1 MFDLTTTPAGD
12 AAITMTSL
20 ELVDFINGER
30 AEDEAELRHDSF
42 MAKVPKVL
50 GEAAPKFCGT
60 AFYTNGTGAKVSRAI
75 YTFPKREACLM
86 AMSYS
91 YDLQA
96 KVFDRMTAL
105 EEKAKNAAP
114 AFAIPQS
121 FTEALRLAADLAE
134 GKAKAE
140 MEVAQQQKLLELAAP
155 KVAMVDR
162 IGASE
167 GTRCLTDAAKEL
179 KVPRHKLITF
189 LDKTRWIYK
198 RPLNDTWL
206 AYDDKRHQGLLEHA
220 YVSIVKTN
228 GETYDKP
235 QVRITMKGLVKLAQ
249 LLNEAANDDQS
260 KGAA

>member
-1 MFDLTTTPAGD
+1 MSDLSLVPNGD
-12 AAITMTSL
+12 NAITMTSL

-30 AEDEAELRHDSF
+30 GEGEAILAHSDF
-42 MAKVPKVL
+42 LKKVPQVL
-50 GEAAPKFCGT
+50 GG
-60 AFYTNGTGAKVSRAI
+60 GAGNFSFTYRDVQNKERPC
-75 YTFPKREACLM
+75 YRFPKREACLM

-96 KVFDRMTAL
+96 KVFDRMTVL
-105 EEKAKNAAP
+105 EQELATRQ
-114 AFAIPQS
+114 AFTIPQT

-140 MEVAQQQKLLELAAP
+140 LEVAQKQKLLEVAAP
-155 KVAMVDR
+155 KAAVADR
-162 IGASE
+162 IGASD
-167 GTRCLTDAAKEL
+167 GTRCVTDAAKEL
-179 KVPRHKLITF
+179 KVPRHKLTA
-189 LDKTRWIYK
+189 LMEQKRWIYK
-198 RPLNDTWL
+198 RPLSDTWL

-220 YVSIVKTN
+220 YVPIVKTN

-249 LLNEAANDDQS
+249 LLNEAANDDQA

>member
-1 MFDLTTTPAGD
+1 MSDLSIIPSSD
-12 AAITMTSL
+12 NAITMTSL
-20 ELVDFINGER
+20 ELVEYINSQREAGSSELAHSDF
-30 AEDEAELRHDSF
+30 LK
-42 MAKVPKVL
+42 KVPLVL
-50 GEAAPKFCGT
+50 GG
-60 AFYTNGTGAKVSRAI
+60 GAGNFSFTYRDVQNKERPC
-75 YTFPKREACLM
+75 YRFQKREACLM

-105 EEKAKNAAP
+105 EEKAKNAAH

-140 MEVAQQQKLLELAAP
+140 MEVAQKQKLLELAAP

-179 KVPRHKLITF
+179 KVPRHALITF
-189 LDKTRWIYK
+189 LEKNRWIYK

-206 AYDDKRHQGLLEHA
+206 AYDDKRHQSLLEHA
-220 YVSIVKTN
+220 YVPITKTN

-235 QVRITMKGLVKLAQ
+235 QVRITMKGLMKLAQ
-249 LLNEAANDDQS
+249 LLNQTSNDDHA